1 VCRDVTKESSYEHGR
16 SPKQLFLLN
25 ADKSG
30 AVAVDPDEYVVE
42 SVKCSLS
49 DVQVATCTSDIII
62 VNLTVDV
69 HYYQCCSFGIIFWY

>member
-1 VCRDVTKESSYEHGR
+1 MNMGLGTDDEEDEES
-16 SPKQLFLLN
+16 Q
-25 ADKSG
+25 
-30 AVAVDPDEYVVE
+30 VVVE